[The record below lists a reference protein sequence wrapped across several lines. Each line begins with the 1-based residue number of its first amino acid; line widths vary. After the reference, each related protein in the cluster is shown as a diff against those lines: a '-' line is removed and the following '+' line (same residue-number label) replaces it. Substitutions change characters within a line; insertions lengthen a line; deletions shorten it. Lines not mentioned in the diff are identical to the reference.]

1 MSVEHGSDVRPGRH
15 RGRSRGQRL
24 VAAAAT
30 VRVPVSRDGTD
41 SFAGLLVAGRVPCV
55 PSRAAGLGAA
65 LVSRLSHRRPRGR
78 GRAGQARCAGAPA
91 LHRGGP
97 QERQRY
103 AISISI
109 AALTA
114 TELHTVR
121 IDETIA
127 ALRSVVEHRD
137 DLVKARTQTVNRLHA
152 LLTGSSPRMHLPS

>member
-97 QERQRY
+97 QERQHY

-109 AALTA
+109 A
-114 TELHTVR
+114 R

-137 DLVKARTQTVNRLHA
+137 DLVKARTQTVNRLHV
-152 LLTGSSPRMHLPS
+152 LLTRLIPSDAPTQLTAEAPQAW